1 MTQSSSTGRFDRGA
15 RLHLALM
22 AILLVYALGMTAYR
36 FTLPTDGWLSGEIDD
51 INDYGFVYDQNLV
64 GLPSDLQPG
73 DHLVAVN
80 GVSLAPN
87 NVMSQWSLADEWRTG
102 NTVRYTVRRGGQRVE
117 FDVTLTNWSAVS
129 FMRAGGQSGT
139 SLLGYLGI
147 AVFLGI
153 SLLALWRRPEN
164 PTARALWVLAAVT
177 AALFAGLSVVPGM
190 VPDYTDPLANLLTI
204 VFVTSAFT
212 ILWPPA
218 IIRFA
223 LLFPRPKPLLV
234 RRPWIARLPYA
245 IGAVGIPFFLAQ
257 FYVFGWVWMA
267 VSAFAAL
274 AILVHNA
281 MTMRDAASRAQLRW
295 GLGGVIVGLGLFFLT
310 FIPVFIPVPEWLE
323 TVLMAPSA
331 LGFGVMGVGLGI
343 AVLRYRLFDI
353 DVIIRRTTSYA
364 ILTALLALVYFGSV
378 VVLQRLLAPVTGEST
393 AAVVL
398 STLLIAALFL
408 PLRRRVQATIDRR
421 FFRQKYDAEQVLAR
435 FAATARDETDLD
447 ALTAELARVIQETMQ
462 PESVSVWL
470 RPVEDGRQTTEH
482 TMANGRGGAG
492 Q

>member
-102 NTVRYTVRRGGQRVE
+102 NTMRYTVRRGGQRVE

-218 IIRFA
+218 II
-223 LLFPRPKPLLV
+223 
-234 RRPWIARLPYA
+234 
-245 IGAVGIPFFLAQ
+245 
-257 FYVFGWVWMA
+257 
-267 VSAFAAL
+267 
-274 AILVHNA
+274 
-281 MTMRDAASRAQLRW
+281 
-295 GLGGVIVGLGLFFLT
+295 
-310 FIPVFIPVPEWLE
+310 
-323 TVLMAPSA
+323 
-331 LGFGVMGVGLGI
+331 
-343 AVLRYRLFDI
+343 
-353 DVIIRRTTSYA
+353 
-364 ILTALLALVYFGSV
+364 
-378 VVLQRLLAPVTGEST
+378 
-393 AAVVL
+393 L
-398 STLLIAALFL
+398 SLIH
-408 PLRRRVQATIDRR
+408 I
-421 FFRQKYDAEQVLAR
+421 
-435 FAATARDETDLD
+435 
-447 ALTAELARVIQETMQ
+447 
-462 PESVSVWL
+462 
-470 RPVEDGRQTTEH
+470 
-482 TMANGRGGAG
+482 
-492 Q
+492 

>member
-36 FTLPTDGWLSGEIDD
+36 FMLPTDGWLSGEIDD
-51 INDYGFVYDQNLV
+51 ISDYGFVYDENLV
-64 GLPSDLQPG
+64 GIPSELQPG

-80 GVSLAPN
+80 GVSLARN
-87 NVMSQWSLADEWRTG
+87 NVMSQWSLADEWRAG
-102 NTVRYTVRRGGQRVE
+102 NTVRYTVQRGGQEVE
-117 FDVTLTNWSAVS
+117 FDVALTKWSPAS
-129 FMRAGGQSGT
+129 FMRAGGQSVT
-139 SLLGYLGI
+139 TLIGYLGI

-177 AALFAGLSVVPGM
+177 AALFAGASVLPAM
-190 VPDYTDPLANLLTI
+190 VPDYIDPLTNLLTI
-204 VFVTSAFT
+204 VFITSAFT

-218 IIRFA
+218 MIRFA
-223 LLFPRPKPLLV
+223 LLFPHPKPILA

-245 IGAVGIPFFLAQ
+245 IGAIGIPFFLAQ
-257 FYVFGWVWMA
+257 FYIFGWVWMA
-267 VSAFAAL
+267 VSVFASL

-323 TVLMAPSA
+323 AILIAPSA
-331 LGFGVMGVGLGI
+331 LGFGVMGIGLGI
-343 AVLRYRLFDI
+343 AVMRYRLFDI

-364 ILTALLALVYFGSV
+364 LLTALLALVYFGSV
-378 VVLQRLLAPVTGEST
+378 VVLQRLLSPITGEST

-408 PLRRRVQATIDRR
+408 PLRRWVQGIIDRR

-470 RPVEDGRQTTEH
+470 RPVERERRQTTD
-482 TMANGRGGAG
+482 
-492 Q
+492 

>member
-1 MTQSSSTGRFDRGA
+1 
-15 RLHLALM
+15 M

-36 FTLPTDGWLSGEIDD
+36 FMLPTDGWLSGEIDD
-51 INDYGFVYDQNLV
+51 ISDYGFVYDENLV
-64 GLPSDLQPG
+64 GIPSELQPG

-80 GVSLAPN
+80 GVSLARN
-87 NVMSQWSLADEWRTG
+87 NVMSQWSLADEWRAG
-102 NTVRYTVRRGGQRVE
+102 NTVRYTVQRGGQEVE
-117 FDVTLTNWSAVS
+117 FDVALTKWSPAS
-129 FMRAGGQSGT
+129 FMRAGGQSVT
-139 SLLGYLGI
+139 TLIGYLGI

-177 AALFAGLSVVPGM
+177 AALFAGASVLPAM
-190 VPDYTDPLANLLTI
+190 VPDYIDPLTNLLTI
-204 VFVTSAFT
+204 VFITSAFT

-218 IIRFA
+218 MIRFA
-223 LLFPRPKPLLV
+223 LLFPHPKPILA

-245 IGAVGIPFFLAQ
+245 IGAIGIPFFLAQ
-257 FYVFGWVWMA
+257 FYIFGWVWMA
-267 VSAFAAL
+267 VSVFASL

-323 TVLMAPSA
+323 AILIAPSA
-331 LGFGVMGVGLGI
+331 LGFGVMGIGLGI
-343 AVLRYRLFDI
+343 AVMRYRLFDI

-364 ILTALLALVYFGSV
+364 LLTALLALVYFGSV
-378 VVLQRLLAPVTGEST
+378 VVLQGVLSPITGDST

-408 PLRRRVQATIDRR
+408 PLRRRVQGVIDRR
-421 FFRQKYDAEQVLAR
+421 FFRKKYDAEQVLAR

-447 ALTAELARVIQETMQ
+447 ALTVELLRVIQETME
-462 PESVSVWL
+462 PESVGLWL
-470 RPVEDGRQTTEH
+470 RPGEGSKQ
-482 TMANGRGGAG
+482 
-492 Q
+492 

>member
-36 FTLPTDGWLSGEIDD
+36 FMLPTDGWLSGEIDD
-51 INDYGFVYDQNLV
+51 ISDYGFVYDENLV
-64 GLPSDLQPG
+64 GIPSELQPG

-80 GVSLAPN
+80 GVSLARN
-87 NVMSQWSLADEWRTG
+87 NVMSQWSLADEWRAG
-102 NTVRYTVRRGGQRVE
+102 NTVRYTVQRGGQEVE
-117 FDVTLTNWSAVS
+117 FDVALTKWSPAS
-129 FMRAGGQSGT
+129 FMRAGGQSVT
-139 SLLGYLGI
+139 TLIGYLGI

-177 AALFAGLSVVPGM
+177 AALFAGASVLPAM
-190 VPDYTDPLANLLTI
+190 VPDYIDPLTNLLTI
-204 VFVTSAFT
+204 VFITSAFT

-218 IIRFA
+218 MIRFA
-223 LLFPRPKPLLV
+223 LLFPHPKPILA

-245 IGAVGIPFFLAQ
+245 IGAIGIPFFLAQ
-257 FYVFGWVWMA
+257 FYIFGWVWMA
-267 VSAFAAL
+267 VSVFASL

-323 TVLMAPSA
+323 AILIAPSA
-331 LGFGVMGVGLGI
+331 LGFGVMGIGLGI
-343 AVLRYRLFDI
+343 AVMRYRLFDI

-364 ILTALLALVYFGSV
+364 LLTALLALVYFGSV
-378 VVLQRLLAPVTGEST
+378 VVLQGVLSPITGDST

-408 PLRRRVQATIDRR
+408 PLRRRVQGVIDRR
-421 FFRQKYDAEQVLAR
+421 FFRKKYDAEQVLAR

-447 ALTAELARVIQETMQ
+447 ALTVELLRVIQETME
-462 PESVSVWL
+462 PESVGLWL
-470 RPVEDGRQTTEH
+470 RPGEGSKQ
-482 TMANGRGGAG
+482 
-492 Q
+492 